1 MVVIALLLPVAVL
14 LMLFGLEAFEDH
26 LFPASP
32 PSASEVGH
40 EGTITD
46 LPRQER

>member
-26 LFPASP
+26 LFPAS
-32 PSASEVGH
+32 SASDPEVAH
-40 EGTITD
+40 EGTIAD
-46 LPRQER
+46 VPRQER